1 MKLSRV
7 KEALIKEAIVTLT
20 CSDKKDFGFFCL
32 DRIIDL
38 YKDVDSRIDISEAN
52 SNIENGTAYDTL
64 ISIYKDLKYNSPMR
78 LSELQSKVEIC
89 DSLILDTDDIFDNFT
104 KNVIAKI
111 VAESLYSLLSFHI
124 NKDSQEIFDCARL
137 NIDIINAI
145 MSDYFFENVSN
156 DEDVCDELL
165 EALFVEEYDIQLK
178 AIDLIKDHKRDEVN
192 DLIKETIIYNKNIS

>member
-1 MKLSRV
+1 MKISRV

-20 CSDKKDFGFFCL
+20 YSERKDFCFFCL

-38 YKDVDSRIDISEAN
+38 YKDADSRIDISEAN
-52 SNIENGTAYDTL
+52 SNIENGTAHDTL
-64 ISIYKDLKYNSPMR
+64 ISIYKDLKYNSPMQS
-78 LSELQSKVEIC
+78 SELQSKVEIC
-89 DSLILDTDDIFDNFT
+89 DSLILDTDDIFDSFT
-104 KNVIAKI
+104 ENVIAKI

-124 NKDSQEIFDCARL
+124 NKNSQEIFDCARL

-165 EALFVEEYDIQLK
+165 EGLFVEEYDIQLK
-178 AIDLIKDHKRDEVN
+178 AIDLIKEHRKNALSE
-192 DLIKETIIYNKNIS
+192 LIRETIIYNKNIS